1 MRVRKAYYSVH
12 ALRDGTIW
20 LAFENRKPTRHK
32 RCREARIDEDGIH
45 DWFFTEKEE
54 EVNRLSDWGKGVFHT
69 SVAMCLNMRRITR
82 EHVTTRLDRIEESI
96 AGLQEQLGQIL
107 ERLKG
112 GTAVEESKT

>member
-20 LAFENRKPTRHK
+20 LVFETRKPTRHK
-32 RCREARIDEDGIH
+32 HCREPRIDEDGIH

-54 EVNRLSDWGKGVFHT
+54 EVNRLSDWGKGVFYT
-69 SVAMCLNMRRITR
+69 SVATCLNMRRITR
-82 EHVTTRLDRIEESI
+82 EQVTRRLDRIEERI
-96 AGLQEQLGQIL
+96 AGLQAQLGQVL

-112 GTAVEESKT
+112 GTAVEEGRT